1 MKNKMRKPL
10 AIFFSAAIVG
20 AVSTLSLA
28 TNVAFANEQSKST
41 SETAK
46 KEAAGL
52 AKELKVFEP
61 YLGTWQANFAVQEGQ
76 APVLDVSKWE
86 RALNGTTV
94 RTLHSI
100 NDGMYGGESLI
111 FFDKSK
117 NSIVFYYF
125 TTAGFYT
132 QGYMEMISDNSFV
145 AYEDV
150 TGNKDG
156 ITKVKST
163 STLNGDSMEVATS
176 YLKQGTW
183 TKPEKRVYTRSN
195 KDVIFK

>member
-1 MKNKMRKPL
+1 MSM
-10 AIFFSAAIVG
+10 
-20 AVSTLSLA
+20 A
-28 TNVAFANEQSKST
+28 TNVAFANGQSKST
-41 SETAK
+41 SETAT

-52 AKELKVFEP
+52 VKELKVLEP
-61 YLGTWQANFAVQEGQ
+61 YLGAWQANFAVQEGQ

-94 RTLHSI
+94 RTVHSI

-125 TTAGFYT
+125 ATAGFYT

-145 AYEDV
+145 AY
-150 TGNKDG
+150 
-156 ITKVKST
+156 
-163 STLNGDSMEVATS
+163 
-176 YLKQGTW
+176 
-183 TKPEKRVYTRSN
+183 
-195 KDVIFK
+195 